1 MSKSTIG
8 NRIKELRAK
17 KRLTQQQLA
26 DEINITRVTIGRV
39 ESGSGTPSLRML
51 SRIADALETNVDYLR
66 GYVDDYQEINNG
78 MQNKV
83 MTQQLSLNQLRIA
96 SSVEETITDEER
108 DDIIKVINI
117 FMKHAKQS
125 DCNETKK

>member
-1 MSKSTIG
+1 MSTSTIG

-17 KRLTQQQLA
+17 KNLTQQQLA

-39 ESGSGTPSLRML
+39 ESGLSTPSLRTL

-78 MQNKV
+78 MQNKII
-83 MTQQLSLNQLRIA
+83 TQQLSLNQLRIA
-96 SSVEETITDEER
+96 SSVEETISDEER

-125 DCNETKK
+125 GCNETKK